1 MTCCVAALADNAR
14 TIILVSDRQIGLRMI
29 STDPETVKARQVHPR
44 WWLMYAGD
52 DISPIF
58 NIADAIQE
66 ALKELSGGQAAI
78 DNNAT
83 TIPSISDV
91 EKKVSECVQNE
102 RQAEVEAQYLRP
114 RGWTFD
120 TFQRQAPHLPKKL
133 VTSVVNEVN
142 SHDMPISLLLAGF
155 DRLGYGYLFTVY
167 GTSMYPRRHDNPGYT
182 AIGSGSEAAQYWMG
196 YRDIGYLSG
205 SREVLYS
212 AVEGKYFAELSLGVG
227 EYTDVH
233 ILRADKPVLRLSDD
247 LIDKQIIEPILKRM
261 APRWISDAF
270 RKRLNTIEV
279 LQDLPLLKLD
289 KEPKPAAT

>member
-14 TIILVSDRQIGLRMI
+14 TIVLVSDRQIGMRMI

-66 ALKELSGGQAAI
+66 GLKELSGGQKATDANAA
-78 DNNAT
+78 

-91 EKKVSECVQNE
+91 EAKVSECVQQE
-102 RQAEVEAQYLRP
+102 RQSEVEAQYLRP

-120 TFQRQAPHLPKKL
+120 TFQQQAPHLPKAL
-133 VTSVVNEVN
+133 VTSIVNEVN
-142 SHDMPISLLLAGF
+142 AHPMPISLLLAGF
-155 DRLGYGYLFTVY
+155 DRLGYGYLFTIY
-167 GTSMYPRRHDNPGYT
+167 GDSMYPRRHDNPGYT

-196 YRDIGYLSG
+196 YRDIGYLSD
-205 SREVLYS
+205 SRQVLYS

-233 ILRADKPVLRLSDD
+233 ILRAEKPTIKLSDD
-247 LIDKQIIEPILKRM
+247 LVDKEIIDGIVKRM
-261 APRWISDAF
+261 APRGISDPF
-270 RKRLNTIEV
+270 RKRLNAIV
-279 LQDLPLLKLD
+279 ALQDLPLLKLD
-289 KEPKPAAT
+289 KEPKPETT

>member
-1 MTCCVAALADNAR
+1 MTCCVAALADNAQ
-14 TIILVSDRQIGLRMI
+14 TIILVSDRQIGMRMI
-29 STDPETVKARQVHPR
+29 STDPETVKARQVHPK

-58 NIADAIQE
+58 NIADAIQ
-66 ALKELSGGQAAI
+66 AGLKDLSGGQEAI
-78 DNNAT
+78 DSGT
-83 TIPSISDV
+83 STIPSISDV
-91 EKKVSECVQNE
+91 EKRVSKCVQNE

-114 RGWTFD
+114 RGWTFK
-120 TFQRQAPHLPKKL
+120 TFQQQAPHLPKAL
-133 VTSVVNEVN
+133 VTSIVNEVN

-155 DRLGYGYLFTVY
+155 DHQGYGYLFTVY
-167 GTSMYPRRHDNPGYT
+167 GNSMYPRRHDNPGYA

-233 ILRADKPVLRLSDD
+233 ILRADKPTLKLSDE
-247 LIDKQIIEPILKRM
+247 LVDKEIIKPILQRM
-261 APRWISDAF
+261 APRWISDPF
-270 RKRLNTIEV
+270 RKRLNTISV

-289 KEPKPAAT
+289 KEPKAETT